1 MSAVRKFSD
10 DYVYKLRAENE
21 ELLGEIRAL
30 RRVVRLEHEVSE
42 LDRYKRQLG
51 LSPIPAKILA
61 MLIGREVVSFDELC
75 DMLPNQDS
83 FKQSATVRSHVYKIR
98 QKLSGIGVKV
108 ENVRG
113 SGYRLTA
120 SGKALLREY
129 MERGI

>member
-21 ELLGEIRAL
+21 DLLGEIRAL

-42 LDRYKRQLG
+42 LDRYKRQLW

-83 FKQSATVRSHVYKIR
+83 FKQSATVRQHITNIR
-98 QKLSGIGVKV
+98 KKLSNLGVKV

-113 SGYRLTA
+113 YGYRLTA
-120 SGKALLREY
+120 GDKALVREHT
-129 MERGI
+129 EGLV